1 MDESLIRRW
10 EEAERRLY
18 PSMVAQ
24 PEVVAD
30 SIRLVRE
37 VADDLRDVDT
47 VEGLAE
53 AWGRAGDL
61 VAAAAA
67 REGLGAEPA
76 DPEIV
81 AGAAFALRYRELA
94 VEADRREARRRI
106 EEARAA
112 GKGWVVLDEAGVAE
126 FPFPQPYRRLEMRLA
141 DGFGLLL
148 TAELDPDS
156 GGIVHAIDGLR
167 LDAASGE
174 VVGPAEDPA
183 RREFDDPGEWRRAAE
198 DLRRDP
204 LG

>member
-37 VADDLRDVDT
+37 VADQLRDVDT
-47 VEGLAE
+47 IDGLGE
-53 AWGRAGDL
+53 AWIGAREL
-61 VAAAAA
+61 VEAAAG
-67 REGLGAEPA
+67 REGVEEPA
-76 DPEIV
+76 DPEVI

-94 VEADRREARRRI
+94 VEAIRQETRRRI
-106 EEARAA
+106 DEARAA
-112 GKGWVVLDEAGVAE
+112 GKDWVVLDEAGVAE
-126 FPFPQPYRRLEMRLA
+126 APFPTPYRRLEMRLD

-156 GGIVHAIDGLR
+156 GGIVHAVEGVR
-167 LDAASGE
+167 LDPAFGDKA
-174 VVGPAEDPA
+174 GPAEPD
-183 RREFDDPGEWRRAAE
+183 RREFADPEEWRLAVE
-198 DLRRDP
+198 ELRGT